1 MRMYFVLHDS
11 SPVKQ
16 TRQQM
21 QAADESWREQPFALA
36 VAARRGSP
44 NLRLSLPKRSRGG
57 DYRLGGIDLEDK
69 ALLHLLDD
77 IARAI
82 DSRSSQ
88 VAQQLELVLL
98 DELRRA
104 LPQDDLA
111 RANAL
116 SVQVVASGDRRSAI
130 AAVQAYLRSHAA
142 DWYAA

>member
-1 MRMYFVLHDS
+1 MRIYFVLHDS

-21 QAADESWREQPFALA
+21 QTLDESWREQPFAQA

-44 NLRLSLPKRSRGG
+44 NQRLNLPKRSLSGE
-57 DYRLGGIDLEDK
+57 YRLGGIDLDGD
-69 ALLHLLDD
+69 ALLSLLDSM
-77 IARAI
+77 ARAI
-82 DSRSSQ
+82 DSRIGE
-88 VAQQLELVLL
+88 VAQQLELVVL

-104 LPQDDLA
+104 LPPDDLA

-116 SVQVVASGDRRSAI
+116 SIQVVASGDRPSAI

-142 DWYAA
+142 DWYAT